1 MTRRAE
7 KTQRQPFLSDLKMAT
22 TVTATTTKTKKRK
35 SNNPLSDARKSQS
48 FYETLWKKKSGLG
61 FSLFVQYY
69 GQQPSGVVVS
79 LENNSNS
86 NSHDPMSGSKAVIL
100 TSTSLSTTTT
110 TNQGM
115 SRAAKRRRKKSGV
128 ADTATTVATHAVER
142 LNPLTKATS
151 GPNRSRLLAQLD
163 RSPEYAHLE
172 PFLTA
177 LSNPLPL
184 TFRLRN
190 LDHAPHFKPNQA
202 TLVKELAELTD
213 FILPVS
219 SNSTI
224 YQARDATLHKSSLSR
239 ISPQLKE
246 ILLRGSSQGLLA
258 RQELGSML
266 PIVGLHRGRHLR
278 TNHRVLDTCASPG
291 SKTLQALEIV
301 GPKGRVVA
309 NDVHPKRLAT
319 LKEAVQRSGVDHL
332 DRLVYTSHDGSAYP
346 LPKTIAPHIVVADVP
361 CSGDGTIRKDQT
373 VLPSW
378 SPSTARALHELQVRI
393 LIRALRLV
401 RVGGVVSY
409 STCSLNPM
417 ENEAVVQAA
426 LCKVNKTQGKSS
438 SLPPVELIEWPEL
451 EGLTLRPGVSDWKV
465 LDCPS
470 GLHANEESVQDD
482 DQGDDDVVTWVNYS
496 TYEDAVANNMP
507 HCYPTLWP
515 DKEAGSSNSSL
526 NLHRCRR
533 LWPQDQDTGG
543 FFLALFRKNVDFTL
557 R

>member
-1 MTRRAE
+1 
-7 KTQRQPFLSDLKMAT
+7 MAT
-22 TVTATTTKTKKRK
+22 TATTTKKRK

-79 LENNSNS
+79 FENNSKSSSRS
-86 NSHDPMSGSKAVIL
+86 NTV
-100 TSTSLSTTTT
+100 TSTSSTTKTV
-110 TNQGM
+110 NQGM
-115 SRAAKRRRKKSGV
+115 SRAAKRRRKKSGCS
-128 ADTATTVATHAVER
+128 DTALTVASHAVEKP
-142 LNPLTKATS
+142 NPSANTTS

-177 LSNPLPL
+177 LSKPLPL

-190 LDHAPHFKPNQA
+190 LDHAPHFKPDQA
-202 TLVKELAELTD
+202 ALEKQLAEVTD
-213 FILPVS
+213 LILPVS
-219 SNSTI
+219 FNSTI
-224 YQARDATLHKSSLSR
+224 YQARDASLHKSSLSR
-239 ISPQLKE
+239 NSPQLKE

-266 PIVGLHRGRHLR
+266 PIVGLHCGRHLR
-278 TNHRVLDTCASPG
+278 ANHRVLDVCASPG

-309 NDVHPKRLAT
+309 NDIHPKRLDT
-319 LKEAVQRSGVDHL
+319 LKEAVQRSGMEHL
-332 DRLVYTSHDGSAYP
+332 DRLVYTSHDASAYP
-346 LPKTIAPHIVVADVP
+346 IPKTIAPHIVVADVP

-393 LIRALRLV
+393 LIRALQLV
-401 RVGGVVSY
+401 RVGGIVSY
-409 STCSLNPM
+409 STCSLNPI

-426 LCKVNKTQGKSS
+426 LGKVNTSQGKSALPSSSSSS

-451 EGLTLRPGVSDWKV
+451 EGLTLRPGIWDWKV

-470 GLHANEESVQDD
+470 GITAEEKSVQDN
-482 DQGDDDVVTWVNYS
+482 DQVDDDVVTWVEYS
-496 TYEDAVANNMP
+496 TYEEALADKMP

-515 DKEAGSSNSSL
+515 NKEAGISHLPL

-543 FFLALFRKNVDFTL
+543 FFVALLRKNVDFTM